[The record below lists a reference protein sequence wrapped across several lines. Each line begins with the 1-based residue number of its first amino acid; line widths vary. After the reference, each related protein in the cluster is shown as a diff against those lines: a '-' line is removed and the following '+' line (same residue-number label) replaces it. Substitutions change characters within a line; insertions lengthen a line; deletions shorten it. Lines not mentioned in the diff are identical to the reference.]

1 MEIWTAFVLGLG
13 GSLHCVSMCGPLVLA
28 LPGGQQRRRF
38 VLGRLLYSAGRL
50 TTYAVLGG
58 LFGLLGGAVHLAGWQ
73 QAVSLGLGIL
83 LLGAAGL
90 WLGRPLFRLT
100 LKGPTA
106 VLGRAIGTIKAQL
119 GRLFGMQSLKAL
131 FAIGLLNGLLPCG
144 FVYLALA
151 ASLTAAGP
159 LEGMAYMAL
168 FGAGTVPAL
177 LAIGLARQWIGDALK
192 QWSLR
197 LMPAGMAL
205 VGALLLVRGM
215 ALDIPY
221 LSPVLGLAVKACH

>member
-1 MEIWTAFVLGLG
+1 MEAWTAFVLGLG
-13 GSLHCVSMCGPLVLA
+13 GSLHCVGMCGPLVLA
-28 LPGGQQRRRF
+28 LPGGQTRQRF
-38 VLGRLLYSAGRL
+38 VVGRLLYSAGRL

-73 QAVSLGLGIL
+73 QAVSI
-83 LLGAAGL
+83 LLGALLLATAAVWFGM
-90 WLGRPLFRLT
+90 PLLRRHL
-100 LKGPTA
+100 LEPTA
-106 VLGRAIGTIKAQL
+106 LLSRAVGLLKAHL
-119 GRLFGMQSLKAL
+119 GRLFGSQSLKAL
-131 FAIGLLNGLLPCG
+131 FGIGLLNGLLPCG

-159 LEGMAYMAL
+159 VQGAAYMAL

-177 LAIGLARQWIGDALK
+177 LAVGMARRFIGNGLK

-197 LMPAGMAL
+197 LMPAGMAV
-205 VGALLLVRGM
+205 VGVLLLVRGM

-221 LSPVLGLAVKACH
+221 VSPVLGLAVKACH